1 MPNMSKTIVSPVY
14 PFHTTTSM
22 PITWT
27 IAGSDS
33 GGGAGIQADLKVM
46 NQLQTHV
53 CSIITAITAQ
63 NTQQVLSYQSVSSDM
78 ITAQGEAL
86 LEDLFP
92 KALKIGMIGD
102 VPTLEAVIS
111 ILKALKASRNEK
123 PSPFIICDPVLI
135 ATSGDSLS
143 DPSLAKAIREKLFP
157 FVDLITPNRHE
168 AAVLLGETPNEGLS
182 AETVVDYASRL
193 RTLGVPNVMI
203 KGGSNTEKLASDY
216 FSGSTSFWIHSPTQN
231 TRSTHGTGCTL
242 SAAITAFIAHQE
254 TLEDAV
260 VAAKA
265 YINQG
270 LSFAPILEQDSD
282 KQTRSTGH
290 GPLAHLAWPVDSI
303 TLNHETHGM
312 SDAPITP
319 ANLFPTVS
327 ISNISQPNTCF
338 AGLGPEPLGFYPVVP
353 NVEWVERLVP
363 LGVNTLQLRL
373 KQSEKTSWDA
383 IEAQVKRAVEITRNT
398 TCRLFINDH
407 WELALQYGAYGVH
420 LGHQDLPDADLE
432 ALKNAGLRLGISTHC
447 YKELALALGHQ
458 PSYVAFGPVYATTTK
473 TMTFSPQG
481 LNKLRHWRS
490 ITSPPLVA
498 IGGIFL
504 DENAEEVLNTGVD
517 GLAVVRDITEHS
529 DPESQ
534 TLRWLDFMR
543 GSGKNS
549 DALCTLPSL
558 VL

>member
-1 MPNMSKTIVSPVY
+1 MTRTHY
-14 PFHTTTSM
+14 PFNTIGTL

-27 IAGSDS
+27 MAGSDS

-46 NQLQTHV
+46 NQLQTHA

-63 NTQQVLSYQSVSSDM
+63 NTQQVLSYQSVPSDM
-78 ITAQGEAL
+78 IRAQGKAL

-92 KALKIGMIGD
+92 KALKIAMIGD
-102 VPTLEAVIS
+102 VPTLEAIIS
-111 ILKALKASRNEK
+111 ILKALKASQNKK
-123 PSPFIICDPVLI
+123 PAPFIVCDPVLI

-143 DPSLAKAIREKLFP
+143 DTSLPQAIREKLLP
-157 FVDLITPNRHE
+157 FVDLITPNRYE
-168 AAVLLGETPNEGLS
+168 ASVLLGETPSESLS

-193 RTLGVPNVMI
+193 RTLGVPNVLV

-216 FSGSTSFWIHSPTQN
+216 FSGNKSFWLHSPTQD

-242 SAAITAFIAHQE
+242 SAAITAFIAHGE

-270 LSFAPILEQDSD
+270 LAFAPKLDQLT
-282 KQTRSTGH
+282 QTN
-290 GPLAHLAWPVDSI
+290 GPLAHFPWPIDNYNQEMTNVP
-303 TLNHETHGM
+303 L
-312 SDAPITP
+312 TP
-319 ANLFPTVS
+319 ADLFPTVS
-327 ISNISQPNTCF
+327 TSTVWQPHSSF
-338 AGLGPEPLGFYPVVP
+338 ASLGAEPLGFYPVVP
-353 NVEWVERLVP
+353 SVEWIERLVP
-363 LGVNTLQLRL
+363 LGIKTIQLRL
-373 KQSEKTSWDA
+373 KHSEKNTWDS
-383 IEAQVKRAVEITRNT
+383 IEAQIKRAVEITKGT
-398 TCRLFINDH
+398 KCRLFINDH

-420 LGHQDLPDADLE
+420 LGHQDLPNADLQ
-432 ALKNAGLRLGISTHC
+432 ALNEAGLRLGISTHC

-481 LNKLRHWRS
+481 LEKLRHWRGL
-490 ITSPPLVA
+490 TTLPLVA

-504 DENAEEVLNTGVD
+504 DDNAKQVLNTGVD
-517 GLAVVRDITEHS
+517 GLAVVRDITENQN
-529 DPESQ
+529 PESQ
-534 TLRWLDFMR
+534 TLRWLDFMKESR
-543 GSGKNS
+543 KSS
-549 DALCTLPSL
+549 DTFCTLPSL